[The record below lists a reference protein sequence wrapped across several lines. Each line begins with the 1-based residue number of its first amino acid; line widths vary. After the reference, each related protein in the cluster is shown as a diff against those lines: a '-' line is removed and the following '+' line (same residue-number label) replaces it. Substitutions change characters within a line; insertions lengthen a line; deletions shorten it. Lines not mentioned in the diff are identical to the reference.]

1 MAASRGGAPRI
12 QAFQSRAGWQT
23 RRAAGD
29 VLEELGTLGSGAAS
43 LFHGLV
49 LPRLLAHRSISR
61 LRKECRHPFREALQ
75 SIVIAVMS
83 VIRGAFPDTYGGYYM
98 TVNRWCIQGPSCHR
112 HGYRHRENGLGKRF
126 SRYRDVHDAHDADIR
141 AYSK

>member
-43 LFHGLV
+43 LFHGLM

-61 LRKECRHPFREALQ
+61 LRKECRHPFREPLHF
-75 SIVIAVMS
+75 IVIAVMS
-83 VIRGAFPDTYGGYYM
+83 VMVVTPPLPMGFCVTLPLLD
-98 TVNRWCIQGPSCHR
+98 PSNLHLPL
-112 HGYRHRENGLGKRF
+112 HSSLPRERLR
-126 SRYRDVHDAHDADIR
+126 
-141 AYSK
+141 